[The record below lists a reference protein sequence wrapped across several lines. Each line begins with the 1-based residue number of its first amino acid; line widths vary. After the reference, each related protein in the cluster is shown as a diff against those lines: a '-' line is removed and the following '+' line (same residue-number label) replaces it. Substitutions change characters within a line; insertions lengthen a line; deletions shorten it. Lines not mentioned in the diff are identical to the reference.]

1 MNYMVELNHD
11 LVNVS
16 TSDVIVKGNHGV
28 VVGVKVIKSGN
39 SGSKVLLRNGTTD
52 SDPIEFTVYGE
63 DVQDLGNLNR
73 RFEAGIFA
81 DVTGTAEYLII
92 FK

>member
-1 MNYMVELNHD
+1 MVELNHN
-11 LVNVS
+11 LVNVN
-16 TSDVIVKGNHGV
+16 SDTLVKGNHGV
-28 VVGVKVIKSGN
+28 VVGVKVIKSGG
-39 SGSKVLLRNGTTD
+39 SGAKVILRNGT
-52 SDPIEFTVYGE
+52 SGSAAAEFTVFGE